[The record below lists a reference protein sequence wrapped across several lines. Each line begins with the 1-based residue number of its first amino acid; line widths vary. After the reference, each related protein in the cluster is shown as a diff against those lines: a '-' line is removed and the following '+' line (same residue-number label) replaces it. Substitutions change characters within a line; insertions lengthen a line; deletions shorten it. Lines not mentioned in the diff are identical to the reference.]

1 MTTMIKQFIL
11 AAFAAL
17 TLTAASSAQALGP
30 TGQFQP
36 MSSLPTMEEIFIGNT
51 YAIATNG
58 TALNGWFN
66 SSALTPQQEA
76 FLKATAGFEHRK
88 TCPDPSA
95 PGGINPDTAN
105 TIGDN
110 GDSLGP
116 LQIQKGY
123 IYDSTEFNPGLGCRI
138 DDLDPNGLGGQD
150 GTINVANWM
159 NVHYTGFW
167 YWEGVSPD
175 HRELSRKIWWDYS
188 CGIAV
193 NYFDRYCGSAW
204 NDLNSSDPAVT
215 AAAVNELSR
224 THNGGP
230 GGPNYPSTEGYRDGV
245 IGKLTEFFPGVIAG
259 Y

>member
-17 TLTAASSAQALGP
+17 TLTAASSAQLGP

-36 MSSLPTMEEIFIGNT
+36 LSNLPTEQHLYISSN
-51 YAIATNG
+51 YAAPCNG
-58 TALNGWFN
+58 TALHGWFN
-66 SSALTPQQEA
+66 SSSLTPQQEA
-76 FLKATAGFEHRK
+76 FLKAIAGFEHRK
-88 TCPDPSA
+88 NIPDPSA
-95 PGGINPDTAN
+95 PGAINPDTAN
-105 TIGDN
+105 EVGDN

-116 LQIQKGY
+116 LQIQRGY
-123 IYDSTEFNPGLGCRI
+123 IYDSTEYNPGLGCRI
-138 DDLDPNGLGGQD
+138 EDLDPNGLGGPD
-150 GTINVANWM
+150 GTINSVNWM
-159 NVHYTGFW
+159 SVHNPLLW
-167 YWEGVSPD
+167 YWEGVTPD
-175 HRELSRKIWWDYS
+175 QREMSRRIWWEYS

-193 NYFDRYCGSAW
+193 NYYDRYCGSAW

-230 GGPNYPSTEGYRDGV
+230 NGPNISATEGYRDGV